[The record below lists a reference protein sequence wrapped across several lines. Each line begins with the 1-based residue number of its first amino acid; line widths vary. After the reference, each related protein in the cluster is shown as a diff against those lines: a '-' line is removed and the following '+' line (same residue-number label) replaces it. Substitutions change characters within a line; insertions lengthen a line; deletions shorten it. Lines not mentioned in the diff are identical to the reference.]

1 MRNEQSHLSEACSAL
16 PSTRTPC
23 FILWALISVL
33 WALYFGGVE
42 QKCSFIPFGGIIFP
56 EKLKKQGAGEVNG
69 PGWLR
74 VAWGTSP
81 AVHLEGMWYLWP
93 CSCQQGRWAPGQEG
107 RPHGRAWKVN
117 QRGVDNALPGSPWNT
132 GASRDTG
139 GMCWNLCTHTA
150 VTQAC
155 CHTASCGL
163 LGWCFLCKH
172 GRSGGQGAVANT
184 CGCWRPRWYVHN
196 RASTFPL
203 MENTRAAGTTK
214 HTYIKHGRHLQK
226 CRRKILIKIL
236 LSLSHTSTYMS
247 RVPTMSS

>member
-1 MRNEQSHLSEACSAL
+1 MSRAVYQKPVQHFPPLGPPALFCEPWFLSFG
-16 PSTRTPC
+16 P
-23 FILWALISVL
+23 FILVGWRKSVPL
-33 WALYFGGVE
+33 SLSVASSSPKSWRN
-42 QKCSFIPFGGIIFP
+42 
-56 EKLKKQGAGEVNG
+56 GAGEVNG

-139 GMCWNLCTHTA
+139 AMCWNPCTHTA

-172 GRSGGQGAVANT
+172 GRSGGQGAIANT
-184 CGCWRPRWYVHN
+184 CVMLEAKVIRP
-196 RASTFPL
+196 
-203 MENTRAAGTTK
+203 
-214 HTYIKHGRHLQK
+214 
-226 CRRKILIKIL
+226 
-236 LSLSHTSTYMS
+236 
-247 RVPTMSS
+247 